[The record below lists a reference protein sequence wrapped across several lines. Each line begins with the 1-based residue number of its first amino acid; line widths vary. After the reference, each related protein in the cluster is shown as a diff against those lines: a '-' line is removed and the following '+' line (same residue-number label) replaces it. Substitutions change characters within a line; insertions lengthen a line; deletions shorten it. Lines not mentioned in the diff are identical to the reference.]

1 MCLNRRVTDRPRQ
14 ATTRVLAVRMDTTDW
29 RVSFSKTGG
38 LYQPLAARVDLVD
51 VVNPPVGRGE
61 RVVSALTRRNR
72 TIARLC
78 AGFGVDSRLL
88 RLRARTVD
96 ELLEQRRGAY
106 DLLLADETLAFV
118 PPGVKQDRPYVIYT
132 DNTYALTR
140 RFYPQWLGPSAR
152 ENDRLQAYER
162 EVFRS
167 AHAVCCMSKFVAR
180 SAVDDYGCHEDRVM
194 VVGAGTA
201 LVPFDDAKRVS
212 QPTALFVGFD
222 FNVKGGSTLLA
233 AWDVVRARLPEARL
247 WMVGPQPRASD
258 ASIHWYGRVGDR
270 DLLRGLFQ
278 KASVFVMPARY
289 EAFGIAFVEAM
300 MHGLPAIGTRRCA
313 LPELI
318 SEGETGLLVDVDA
331 PEQLADALVELLSDL
346 PRCREMGFNAHQAVA
361 GSMTWEHVADRML
374 PAFSPQ

>member
-1 MCLNRRVTDRPRQ
+1 
-14 ATTRVLAVRMDTTDW
+14 MDTTDW

-38 LYQPLAARVDLVD
+38 LYRPLDERVELVD
-51 VVNPPVGRGE
+51 VLNPPVGRGE

-72 TIARLC
+72 AIARLC
-78 AGFGVDSRLL
+78 ATLSVDSRLL
-88 RLRARTVD
+88 RHRARAVD
-96 ELLEQRRGAY
+96 ELLEQRRGSY
-106 DLLLADETLAFV
+106 DVLLADETLSFI
-118 PPGVKQDRPYVIYT
+118 PPGVKEDRPYVIYT

-140 RFYPQWLGPSAR
+140 RFYPEWLGPSAT

-167 AHAVCCMSKFVAR
+167 AHSVCCMSKFVAG
-180 SAVDDYGCHEDRVM
+180 SAIDDYGCREDRVR

-201 LVPFDDAKRVS
+201 VVPFDDSQRVS

-233 AWDVVRARLPEARL
+233 AWEIVRAQLPEARL
-247 WMVGPQPRASD
+247 WMVGPQPRTSD
-258 ASIHWYGRVGDR
+258 SSIHWYGRVGDR
-270 DLLRGLFQ
+270 DVLRDLFQ
-278 KASVFVMPARY
+278 KASLFVMPARY

-331 PEQLADALVELLSDL
+331 PQQLADALLELLSDL
-346 PRCREMGFNAHQAVA
+346 PRCRAMGLNAHNAVA
-361 GSMTWEHVADRML
+361 GSMTWEHVVDRML
-374 PAFSPQ
+374 PAFSTP